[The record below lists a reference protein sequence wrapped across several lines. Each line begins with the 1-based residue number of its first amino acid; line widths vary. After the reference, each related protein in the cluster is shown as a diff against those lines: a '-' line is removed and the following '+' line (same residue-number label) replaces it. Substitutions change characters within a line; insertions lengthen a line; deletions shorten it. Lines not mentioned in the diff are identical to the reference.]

1 MVRQEK
7 AEDMGFDF
15 NNKVVM
21 VTGATGN
28 LGASVARA
36 FLANGANLALI
47 DRGADRL
54 REAYPELA
62 DSKDHYLGNCADLTN
77 PEDVNDVV
85 QQTVAHF
92 GYIHILVH
100 TVGGYRAGEPLHATS
115 IDTWNFMIDLNAR
128 STFIVCHAVIPHM
141 LSEGKGK
148 IVTIGA
154 RPGLRGS
161 SNASA
166 YGAAKSA
173 VIRLTE
179 SMAAEYKGQG
189 INVNCVIPGTID
201 TPENREAMPDADHS
215 SWVTPGSLANAI
227 LFLASQ
233 LARDVHGAVIPVL
246 GRS

>member
-1 MVRQEK
+1 
-7 AEDMGFDF
+7 MGFNF
-15 NNKVVM
+15 SNQVVM

-28 LGASVARA
+28 LGTTVARA
-36 FLANGANLALI
+36 FISNGANLALI

-54 REAYPELA
+54 QQTFSDLA

-85 QQTVAHF
+85 QQTVDYF
-92 GYIHILVH
+92 GRIHVLVH

-115 IDTWNFMIDLNAR
+115 IDTWNFMVDLNAR

-141 LSEGKGK
+141 LPGGAGK

-154 RPGLRGS
+154 RPGLKGS
-161 SNASA
+161 AHASA

-179 SMAAEYKGQG
+179 SMAEEYKAQG
-189 INVNCVIPGTID
+189 INVNCIIPGTID
-201 TPENREAMPDADHS
+201 TPQNREAMPQADHS
-215 SWVTPGSLANAI
+215 SWITPESLSDVI
-227 LFLASQ
+227 LFLASEA
-233 LARDVHGAVIPVL
+233 ARDVQGAVIPVY
-246 GRS
+246 GKT